1 MAQRFI
7 IDGNFTQSLANVRIT
22 ADACPNDFIIRP
34 TLHYQVG
41 SGDICYDYDDRICF
55 DYHFDDERVIT
66 LPTRSIGGV
75 NWPVRKAQATKGRFQ
90 FIGDT
95 VGYESSSYDVSHP
108 TSSVNDTLYILINSE
123 SAAGTNLYPYLTRNP
138 KSGSIIF
145 TSLSQTVEFE
155 YNSFTSSLTPNSSSA
170 DSDSGYGDQ
179 IILGATLVT
188 SSNVIDTNNSTL
200 HSIISTRNTPFVH
213 NDRVCIEVRPSPA
226 DVPPLQDVMEVG
238 SSSSIAI
245 SSSADVALSGSGDL
259 IINNITASN
268 ISASDALFASLSLDN
283 ELNLVVYN
291 TESGQLHYT
300 SSNSLEGNLTQYQTG
315 SSPSTAL
322 DLLTIL
328 DFDPNVF
335 VTSSGGNLI
344 LQFGTPPTPN
354 SISITTVGFALNR
367 FNLTPDNYDVNFSYN
382 LNGTTYQSSSLFQG
396 TFGSK
401 PNTTLI
407 SSVTDGDG
415 TDTYTVSSANSLS
428 AWSTGSQAFTATLA
442 VLGLDGTLIT
452 TSSVQLNKELAKTD
466 PDNPTLNLT
475 FSVEKNAYISAG
487 SEFEIEEGAT
497 GSIDIKLTGGA
508 SNGGGTEP
516 WTNTSPQFSDGLNGA
531 TITATVNATD
541 DVFITSSTT
550 TTEDFEEYWNSVTY
564 NDPVLDY
571 TGSVDRTYTRVRS
584 LRYGTSF
591 NEDFTGSLSDLQDIT
606 NWIDNVGDIDVGEN
620 TQTEINER
628 TFIVSGSAEFVY
640 IIYDSAITAGVT
652 LTNIDGNQIDINNG
666 TSTVYTSYTVGSKYK
681 VWKTNLPKSGEV
693 NYRINF

>member
-7 IDGNFTQSLANVRIT
+7 IDGNFTQSFVGGLNLSM
-22 ADACPNDFIIRP
+22 DACPADGVLRP
-34 TLHYQVG
+34 GVHYDVG
-41 SGDICYDYDDRICF
+41 SGDLCYDYDDRICF
-55 DYHFDDERVIT
+55 DYIFDDRHVVS
-66 LPTRSIGGV
+66 LPTQSIGGISH
-75 NWPVRKAQATKGRFQ
+75 PVRKAQALKGRLQ

-108 TSSVNDTLYILINSE
+108 TSSVSDTLYILINSE
-123 SAAGTNLYPYLTRNP
+123 SSAGTNLYPYLTRNP
-138 KSGSIIF
+138 KSGSIIL

-155 YNSFTSSLTPNSSSA
+155 YNAFTSSLPPLASSA
-170 DSDSGYGDQ
+170 QNEFGYGDQ
-179 IILGATLVT
+179 IILGTTFVT
-188 SSNVIDTNNSTL
+188 SSIVRNSSTL
-200 HSIISTRNTPFVH
+200 KEIISTRNVPFSH
-213 NDRVCIEVRPSPA
+213 EDRICIEVRPKA
-226 DVPPLQDVMEVG
+226 DVPPLQDVMEIG
-238 SSSSIAI
+238 SSTTIAI
-245 SSSADVALSGSGDL
+245 TSSAGVALSGSGDL
-259 IINNITASN
+259 HINN
-268 ISASDALFASLSLDN
+268 ISASGELFASLSLQEEAN
-283 ELNLVVYN
+283 VVVYD
-291 TESGQLHYT
+291 TSSGQLHFT
-300 SSNSLEGNLTQYQTG
+300 SSNSVGGNNTSYQTG

-354 SISITTVGFALNR
+354 SISITSVGFNLNR
-367 FNLTPDNYDVNFSYN
+367 FNLTPDDYDINFNYD

-396 TFGSK
+396 SIGSK
-401 PNTTLI
+401 PFNTLI
-407 SSVTDGDG
+407 NSVTDGDG
-415 TDTYTVSSANSLS
+415 TDTYTVSSTNSLS
-428 AWSTGSQAFTATLA
+428 AWSTGSQYFYATLA

-452 TSSVQLNKELAKTD
+452 TSSTTLPKTLVKTN

-531 TITATVNATD
+531 TITATVNATG

-564 NDPVLDY
+564 NDPVLSY

-584 LRYGTSF
+584 LRHGTSI
-591 NEDFTGSLSDLQDIT
+591 NENFTGSLSALQNIT
-606 NWIDNVGDIDVGEN
+606 DWVDNVGTIVFGEN
-620 TQTEINER
+620 TKSEIDGT
-628 TFIVSGSAEFVY
+628 TFTVSGSNEFTY
-640 IIYDSAITAGVT
+640 IIYDSSITDAPT

-666 TSTVYTSYTVGSKYK
+666 TSTVYTSYTVGGKYK
-681 VWKTNLPKSGEV
+681 VWKTNLPKNGIV